1 MKGVLI
7 TAPETIPV
15 IANAIDKAISEIEKG
30 LDETTT
36 FKTGLQIENEK
47 GKRFIVGLSA
57 ILVNDL
63 INDDICEDTIQ
74 MAYKDEYSKELAFMA
89 IKKIHSKIEGIIPDY
104 KDDETKG
111 ALCLC
116 LTMIEFVEREVRF
129 L

>member
-1 MKGVLI
+1 MEGILT
-7 TAPETIPV
+7 TAPEAIPM
-15 IANAIDKAISEIEKG
+15 IAKAIDKAVSEIDAG

-36 FKTGLQIENEK
+36 FRTGLQIEHEK
-47 GKRFIVGLSA
+47 GRRFILGLSA

-74 MAYKDEYSKELAFMA
+74 IAYKDEYSKELAFMA
-89 IKKIHSKIEGIIPDY
+89 ISKIHSKIEGIIPDY
-104 KDDETKG
+104 KDDEIKE

-116 LTMIEFVEREVRF
+116 LTMIEFVERDVRF

>member
-1 MKGVLI
+1 MKGVL
-7 TAPETIPV
+7 TAAPEAIPM
-15 IANAIDKAISEIEKG
+15 IAKAIDKAVSEIDAG
-30 LDETTT
+30 LDETTL
-36 FKTGLQIENEK
+36 FKTGLELKHEN
-47 GKRFIVGLSA
+47 GRRFILGLSA

-63 INDDICEDTIQ
+63 IEDDDCEDTMQ

-89 IKKIHSKIEGIIPDY
+89 IRKIHSKIEGIIPDY
-104 KDDETKG
+104 KNDEIKE

>member
-1 MKGVLI
+1 MKGVL
-7 TAPETIPV
+7 TAAPEAIPM
-15 IANAIDKAISEIEKG
+15 IAKAIDKAVSEIDAG
-30 LDETTT
+30 LDETTL
-36 FKTGLQIENEK
+36 FKTGLELKHEN
-47 GKRFIVGLSA
+47 GRRFILGLSA

-63 INDDICEDTIQ
+63 IEDDDCEDTMQ

-89 IKKIHSKIEGIIPDY
+89 IRKIHSKIEGIIPDY
-104 KDDETKG
+104 KDDEIKE